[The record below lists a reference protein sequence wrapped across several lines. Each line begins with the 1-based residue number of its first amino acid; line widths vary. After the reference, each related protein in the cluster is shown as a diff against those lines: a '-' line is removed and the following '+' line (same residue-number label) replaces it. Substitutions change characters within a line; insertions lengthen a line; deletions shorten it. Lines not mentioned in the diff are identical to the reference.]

1 MLVTVRLVRRRGR
14 PPHPDILTP
23 AEWRVV
29 SMMRRGK
36 TNAQIAHARRVS
48 VNTVRTQ
55 ISSVLGKLGFSSRR
69 ELAAW
74 EGRMAQEPERV
85 MRCSFCGKGDHEVE
99 HMLAGAPRVYICGEC
114 VARCNEIIAEAR
126 RAAG

>member
-1 MLVTVRLVRRRGR
+1 VRLVRRRRGR

-23 AEWRVV
+23 AEWRVAALV
-29 SMMRRGK
+29 RRGCS
-36 TNAQIAHARRVS
+36 NAQIARARGVS
-48 VNTVRTQ
+48 VNTVRSQ
-55 ISSVLGKLGFSSRR
+55 VSSALGKLGLTSRR

-74 EGRMAQEPERV
+74 EGTMGREPERV
-85 MRCSFCGKGDHEVE
+85 MRCSFCGKGDGEVE
-99 HMLAGAPRVYICGEC
+99 HLLAGPPQVYICGEC